1 MIIYSCNPELRD
13 YEYGVYFHGSAFN
26 TFSLPLFYSFR
37 IKNDPIRFDSKRTIG
52 IRCSTDDYQKCLRK
66 AAEFATKE
74 GISAI
79 AVPCPQ
85 SLALKDVSSLNESL
99 GDIGDKIN
107 IRIILNKKYLGQINA
122 ENDNK
127 IFDYVKSN
135 YQQRP
140 SIQFSYHKSDIRYSY
155 DIDDGVQFSLGE
167 TTDDELE
174 KNRRERE
181 ERYRKA
187 NDYSDHVKVS
197 FEELKQD
204 LEEKDPKLEK
214 TFSDTLFDMID
225 ERHADEVEIYKKANI
240 DKRLFSKIRSN
251 PDYNPSK
258 STVLSLCMALNLSM
272 EETEILLNT
281 IGASLSMS
289 SMSDV
294 IVKAFILN
302 GIYDLNQLNL
312 VLLERNLKPLT
323 YY

>member
-1 MIIYSCNPELRD
+1 
-13 YEYGVYFHGSAFN
+13 
-26 TFSLPLFYSFR
+26 
-37 IKNDPIRFDSKRTIG
+37 
-52 IRCSTDDYQKCLRK
+52 
-66 AAEFATKE
+66 
-74 GISAI
+74 
-79 AVPCPQ
+79 
-85 SLALKDVSSLNESL
+85 
-99 GDIGDKIN
+99 
-107 IRIILNKKYLGQINA
+107 
-122 ENDNK
+122 
-127 IFDYVKSN
+127 
-135 YQQRP
+135 
-140 SIQFSYHKSDIRYSY
+140 
-155 DIDDGVQFSLGE
+155 
-167 TTDDELE
+167 
-174 KNRRERE
+174 
-181 ERYRKA
+181 
-187 NDYSDHVKVS
+187 
-197 FEELKQD
+197 
-204 LEEKDPKLEK
+204 
-214 TFSDTLFDMID
+214 MID

>member
-1 MIIYSCNPELRD
+1 MIIYSCNPELRN
-13 YEYGVYFHGSAFN
+13 YEYGVYFHGSTFN
-26 TFSLPLFYSFR
+26 VFSMPFFYSFR
-37 IKNDPIRFDSKRTIG
+37 IKNDPVRFDSRRIIG
-52 IRCSTDDYQKCLRK
+52 IRSSTDDYQKCLRK
-66 AAEFATKE
+66 VAEFAVKE
-74 GISAI
+74 GIPSI

-99 GDIGDKIN
+99 SDIGDKIN

-122 ENDNK
+122 ENDSR
-127 IFDYVKSN
+127 ISDYIKDN
-135 YQQRP
+135 YRQRP
-140 SIQFSYHKSDIRYSY
+140 GIQFSYHNPDIKYSY
-155 DIDDGVQFSLGE
+155 DSDDHVQFSIGARS
-167 TTDDELE
+167 DDELE
-174 KNRRERE
+174 KNKRERE

-187 NDYSDHVKVS
+187 NDYSGHVKMS

-204 LEEKDPKLEK
+204 LEEKDPDLEK
-214 TFSDTLFDMID
+214 TFSETLFDLID
-225 ERHADEVEIYKKANI
+225 EKHADEVEIYKKANI

-251 PDYNPSK
+251 SDYTPSK